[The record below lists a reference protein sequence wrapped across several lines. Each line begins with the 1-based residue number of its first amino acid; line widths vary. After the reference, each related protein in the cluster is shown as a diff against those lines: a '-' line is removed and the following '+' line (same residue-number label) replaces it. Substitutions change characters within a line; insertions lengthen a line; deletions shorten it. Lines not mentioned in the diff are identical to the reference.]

1 MALSSRTGRG
11 PSAVMQRSQVVE
23 VGPRITRASKR
34 FDCASRPPEPRHPN
48 PDTHSC
54 NRRPQMH
61 TMCLISAPCPTRAHA
76 RASSQPRRAFDFASF
91 FQNAQKRARVQPR
104 PRARALG
111 PRGAPT
117 GQPSLLATASLPP
130 VAARGAPE
138 RLVERHSVEL
148 LHDGGELHCHDA
160 QRAGDRGGGARCC
173 PLGHTPP
180 SSGPGRA
187 AGLRAAGAGA
197 AQSDDTAYKRT
208 VST

>member
-1 MALSSRTGRG
+1 MAFSSRTGRG
-11 PSAVMQRSQVVE
+11 PSVVMQCSQVVE
-23 VGPRITRASKR
+23 GGPCITRASKR

-91 FQNAQKRARVQPR
+91 FQNAQKRARVPPR

-173 PLGHTPP
+173 PLGQTPP
-180 SSGPGRA
+180 SSGPRARRWPPGGGR
-187 AGLRAAGAGA
+187 GCG
-197 AQSDDTAYKRT
+197 TE
-208 VST
+208 